1 MSQPTPIPDDSESP
15 SGDAFESGQPET
27 SPAMSPPSD
36 PYEGAVPPG
45 YDWPTHG
52 GYLGCLV
59 GVMLSC
65 IVGGF
70 VASLVDVFDFQ
81 HHIRGLPNVLLVVA
95 TFIVALVL
103 FARIGWL
110 LGRRFYREY
119 ATKPTWGESDA
130 YRPDRAAHA
139 DDQGKAGDR
148 SQGGSDGGSA
158 AAADDVT

>member
-1 MSQPTPIPDDSESP
+1 MSQPTPIPDDSEPP

-27 SPAMSPPSD
+27 SPAVSRPAD

-52 GYLGCLV
+52 GYLGCLL
-59 GVMLSC
+59 GAMLSC

-70 VASLVDVFDFQ
+70 VASLVDVFDFG
-81 HHIRGLPNVLLVVA
+81 HHIKGLPNVLLVVA
-95 TFIVALVL
+95 TFLAALVL

-119 ATKPTWGESDA
+119 ATKPTWGESDT
-130 YRPDRAAHA
+130 YRPEWAARADGQDR
-139 DDQGKAGDR
+139 AGDR
-148 SQGGSDGGSA
+148 SKSGLGDA
-158 AAADDVT
+158 AAAEDVT